1 MADSNPTTES
11 TEGKPVQNKPVTP
24 AKPPVKK
31 KKKSKKLLL
40 FSIIGGVLLLII
52 IAMVASGGK
61 DKMIIVQTE
70 KVTKRNITQVVSG
83 TGTINPETKVDI
95 SAEISGEIVQ
105 LPYKEGDTVKKGDL
119 LVKIKADIYNERI
132 NQQRAGV
139 TYSRTQVEVAENNLK
154 KAELELQRV
163 EQLHQRGLVSTA
175 DLDNARIAYDVA
187 VSQVKS
193 SNANVSQNFALLR
206 QSSQDLSK
214 ATIRS
219 NMSGTVTQLN
229 NELGEKV
236 VGTQQMAG
244 TVIMTVSDLS
254 VMDAEIEVSETDVTS
269 VKLGDTADV
278 EVDAFPERNIKGVV
292 YEISNSAKQKGLGTQ
307 EQVINFIVKI
317 RILDKDVLLKP
328 GMSCNADIKV
338 NSKADVI
345 AIPIQAITAREEEKD
360 EEKGDEEIKR
370 QSEENIKKK
379 QKPKE
384 VVFIVEEGETPK
396 VKMVEVKSGISDDRY
411 IEITDGLSP
420 DVTIV
425 KGPYKSISKEL
436 EEGTKVK
443 IDNEVKKKK
452 DGGEE

>member
-1 MADSNPTTES
+1 MADIKPTI
-11 TEGKPVQNKPVTP
+11 
-24 AKPPVKK
+24 KK
-31 KKKSKKLLL
+31 KKKSKKVLL

-52 IAMVASGGK
+52 IAVIVSGRK
-61 DKMIIVQTE
+61 DKLITVQTE
-70 KVTKRNITQVVSG
+70 KVSKRNITQVVSG

-119 LVKIKADIYNERI
+119 LVKIKADIYGARI
-132 NQQRAGV
+132 NQQQAGV
-139 TYSRTQVEVAENNLK
+139 TYSKTQVEVAENNLK
-154 KAELELQRV
+154 KTELELQRV
-163 EQLHQRGLVSTA
+163 EQLHQKGLVSQA

-193 SNANVSQNFALLR
+193 SNANVRQNYALLQ

-219 NMSGTVTQLN
+219 PMAGTVTKLN

-244 TVIMTVSDLS
+244 SVIMTVSDLS
-254 VMDAEIEVSETDVTS
+254 VMNAEIEISETDVTN

-278 EVDAFPERNIKGVV
+278 EVDAFPDRVIKGIV
-292 YEISNSAKQKGLGTQ
+292 YEISNSAKSKGIGTQ
-307 EQVINFIVKI
+307 EQVINFLVKI
-317 RILDKDVLLKP
+317 RILDQDVALKP
-328 GMSCNADIKV
+328 GMSCNADIRV
-338 NSKADVI
+338 NSKNDVI
-345 AIPIQAITAREEEKD
+345 AIPIQCITAREEDKPESED
-360 EEKGDEEIKR
+360 EEEVKR
-370 QSEENIKKK
+370 KSEENLKKK
-379 QKPKE
+379 EKPKE
-384 VVFIVEEGETPK
+384 VVFIVESGQPTK

-411 IEITDGLSP
+411 IEITEGLQP
-420 DVTIV
+420 DVEVI
-425 KGPYKSISKEL
+425 KGPYKAISKEL

-452 DGGEE
+452 DKEEE